1 MTSTST
7 GESDAEFL
15 ARMEAEDAAAFA
27 SAVAEWRAEREAGG
41 GAARVVEFG
50 GDFAADSEA
59 AGDDGLEGVDAEW
72 LAGDDEGE
80 ERRMQLIR
88 NGGKRS
94 SAEVEAAELEAA
106 NLPEQFA
113 LACVTVGQG
122 DDGGDDAPSGR
133 PPSDVWAAARCGS
146 AAGLAPFLPAQC
158 DALDATGLSPL
169 YAYRALEPQTSRGTQ
184 AGLAIGLLRMC
195 SGRASDRHHAVDAER
210 TEAVC
215 ALLSAGANPAA
226 VCDGQTFATAG
237 SNPRPAD
244 QRAGRSATHT
254 SGPRLGQAVALRGDA
269 RRRRDRRDAA
279 RRRRCAGDVRDAG
292 RGRSAAV
299 GTRRGGGLRDAGQA
313 PDALELK
320 GDVNTKVRYLRRP
333 GEA

>member
-1 MTSTST
+1 
-7 GESDAEFL
+7 
-15 ARMEAEDAAAFA
+15 
-27 SAVAEWRAEREAGG
+27 
-41 GAARVVEFG
+41 
-50 GDFAADSEA
+50 
-59 AGDDGLEGVDAEW
+59 
-72 LAGDDEGE
+72 
-80 ERRMQLIR
+80 
-88 NGGKRS
+88 
-94 SAEVEAAELEAA
+94 
-106 NLPEQFA
+106 
-113 LACVTVGQG
+113 
-122 DDGGDDAPSGR
+122 
-133 PPSDVWAAARCGS
+133 
-146 AAGLAPFLPAQC
+146 
-158 DALDATGLSPL
+158 
-169 YAYRALEPQTSRGTQ
+169 
-184 AGLAIGLLRMC
+184 MC

-244 QRAGRSATHT
+244 PRAGRSATHT

-320 GDVNTKVRYLRRP
+320 GDVNTKVRSLRKTWRGVSSPEDLQAASRP
-333 GEA
+333 HALPFASRLPSASPLCLLLSPLDPA